1 LASLYQFKTPLS
13 IRKKA
18 GFLIILA
25 IYIICS
31 KYLGQ
36 VTLKNIFGILPK
48 DHWLKDIDFV
58 NMGIMFN
65 PAINI
70 SSIFVMIMFKIN
82 KRNFNDYE

>member
-1 LASLYQFKTPLS
+1 MEKYLVIYLFLYLC
-13 IRKKA
+13 A
-18 GFLIILA
+18 IIFWG
-25 IYIICS
+25 IYNYIICS

-58 NMGIMFN
+58 NMEIMFN